1 MQFPLGSLPS
11 LRASPTQ
18 KSTGFASRL
27 RLDHFF
33 FFFCQRHKQTGDL
46 PSMLQSPLV
55 PAWLFASTNVL
66 FFFFR
71 ILSSFCCDKWRKRN
85 RAFQREEITVSFFR
99 NGNYALLFS
108 VAGNV
113 SDFSRL
119 PRATFYSACMSFLSR
134 CNAAFFFFYCCSAYF
149 LLNLS
154 VVAEMLRPYMLR
166 QPFFVLPLLNHHSFY
181 QKAAKIEIQCC
192 LYCYYYAAKDCLFF
206 FSPFHISAS
215 RWRAGMNLLQIRL
228 PHRCPTHQVLKRV
241 STVRDLTM
249 RKLSSP
255 LQQPLAW

>member
-1 MQFPLGSLPS
+1 M
-11 LRASPTQ
+11 
-18 KSTGFASRL
+18 
-27 RLDHFF
+27 FF
-33 FFFCQRHKQTGDL
+33 
-46 PSMLQSPLV
+46 
-55 PAWLFASTNVL
+55 

-206 FSPFHISAS
+206 SLPFIFRRHDGELGWTYYKYDFHTAAQLIKY
-215 RWRAGMNLLQIRL
+215 WKE
-228 PHRCPTHQVLKRV
+228 C
-241 STVRDLTM
+241 
-249 RKLSSP
+249 
-255 LQQPLAW
+255 QPYET